1 MYNGVSVK
9 KPWIKWDNKYQT
21 GYKRIDDQ
29 HRELVNIIN
38 DLYETGVVGDLSNE
52 YVRRS
57 FNAIIKRTI
66 DYATYHF
73 SYEEKIMKAINY
85 SIAKEHISKHRSFSI
100 KVVEEVNKYDNGD
113 NLVIED
119 FIEFLKN
126 WLINH
131 IIVEDKKFIYEL
143 KNSLKIICQDDSDEN
158 DDE

>member
-85 SIAKEHISKHRSFSI
+85 SISKDHISKHRAFSI
-100 KVVEEVNKYDNGD
+100 KVVEEVDKYENGD

-119 FIEFLKN
+119 FINFLKN

-143 KNSLKIICQDDSDEN
+143 KTSLRTICQDDSDEN

>member
-1 MYNGVSVK
+1 MYNRVSIK
-9 KPWIKWDNKYQT
+9 KPWIKWETKFQT

-29 HRELVNIIN
+29 HKELVNIIN

-85 SIAKEHISKHRSFSI
+85 SIARDHISKHRSFSI
-100 KVVEEVNKYDNGD
+100 KVVEEVNKYENGD

-119 FIEFLKN
+119 FIDFLKN

-143 KNSLKIICQDDSDEN
+143 KTSLKTICQDDSDNE
-158 DDE
+158 